1 MEYSKRLINVGAFLQ
16 PLLIIYLIHQH
27 ICHYIS
33 WYLLPPETIFAKSL
47 NISFLYNSYWVLSC
61 ISWEI
66 RWTFLGIQHFRLKDL
81 KVISSQKSY
90 KEIWSYLL
98 LIYSLIHLLLT
109 FICLDSIYLANGDL
123 LIHLACT
130 QYALNTLMKWSI
142 QTEIWHG
149 LFGIKK

>member
-1 MEYSKRLINVGAFLQ
+1 MLVPFFNPFLSFILFISISVITS
-16 PLLIIYLIHQH
+16 PDTYYLQRQ
-27 ICHYIS
+27 S
-33 WYLLPPETIFAKSL
+33 LAKSL
-47 NISFLYNSYWVLSC
+47 DISFLYNSYWVLSC

-81 KVISSQKSY
+81 IVISSQKSY
-90 KEIWSYLL
+90 KQIWSYWL